1 MTLKDK
7 VIITVA
13 PTGLAANRSQCPAI
27 PYTPDEI
34 AEEAYRS
41 YLAGAS
47 VVHIHAREDDGT
59 PTQKIEAYKAIKEKI
74 QAKCDMVINFSTGTV
89 GIPKEERI
97 DHITLLK
104 PELGALNMGSMNYAI
119 YSSKRKQFIFDHV
132 FENSF
137 GTIEFFLRHMV
148 EAGVKPE
155 LECFDCGHINN
166 ATPFIDMGIL
176 KPPLQYSFIMGVL
189 GGIAA
194 TKDNL
199 AHQARQ
205 IDKSSTWEVIGISL
219 EQWPMVQAAL
229 ELGGNVRVGLEDN
242 FYLEPGVMAKS
253 NAELVE
259 KAVRMTKAAGRD
271 VASPAEAR
279 KILSLNSGIR

>member
-1 MTLKDK
+1 MALKDK

-13 PTGLAANRSQCPAI
+13 PTGLAANRNQCPAI
-27 PYTPDEI
+27 PYTPAEI

-47 VVHIHAREDDGT
+47 VVHIHARDDDGT
-59 PTQKIEAYKAIKEKI
+59 PTQRIEAYQAIKEQI

-97 DHITLLK
+97 DHITQLK

-137 GTIEFFLRHMV
+137 ATIEFFLRHMV

-155 LECFDCGHINN
+155 LECFDCGHVNN
-166 ATPFIDMGIL
+166 ATPFLDMGIL

-259 KAVRMTKAAGRD
+259 KAVKMTRAAGRE
-271 VASPAEAR
+271 VASPEEAR
-279 KILSLNSGIR
+279 KLLSLK

>member
-1 MTLKDK
+1 MNTNNK
-7 VIITVA
+7 VIITTA
-13 PTGLAANRSQCPAI
+13 LTGLAANRAQCPAI

-34 AEEAYRS
+34 ADEAYRS
-41 YLAGAS
+41 WQAGAS

-59 PTQKIEAYKAIKEKI
+59 PTQRVEVYRAIRDKTR
-74 QAKCDMVINFSTGTV
+74 AKCDVIINFSTGTV

-97 DHITLLK
+97 DHITSLK

-137 GTIEFFLRHMV
+137 ATIEFFLRHMV

-166 ATPFIDMGIL
+166 ATPFIDMGVL
-176 KPPLQYSFIMGVL
+176 KPPLQYSFIMGVM

-194 TKDNL
+194 TKENL

-205 IDKSSTWEVIGISL
+205 IDATSTWEVIGISL
-219 EQWPMVQAAL
+219 EQWPMIQAAL
-229 ELGGNVRVGLEDN
+229 ELGGNIRVGLEDN
-242 FYLEPGVMAKS
+242 FYLAPGVMAKS
-253 NAELVE
+253 NGELVE
-259 KAVRMTKAAGRD
+259 KAAQMTLAAGREIAT
-271 VASPAEAR
+271 VAEAR
-279 KILSLNSGIR
+279 KILGL

>member
-1 MTLKDK
+1 MQNKA
-7 VIITVA
+7 IITVA
-13 PTGLAANRSQCPAI
+13 VTGLAANRAQCPAI

-34 AEEAYRS
+34 ADEAYRS
-41 YLAGAS
+41 YQAGAA

-59 PTQKIEAYKAIKEKI
+59 PTQRTEVYKAIKDKI

-97 DHITLLK
+97 DHITTLK

-137 GTIEFFLRHMV
+137 NTIEFFLRHMV

-166 ATPFIDMGIL
+166 ATPFIDMGVL

-189 GGIAA
+189 GGIKA
-194 TKDNL
+194 TKENL

-205 IDKSSTWEVIGISL
+205 IDKTSTWEVIGISL
-219 EQWPMVQAAL
+219 EQWPMIQAAL
-229 ELGGNVRVGLEDN
+229 ELGGNIRVGLEDN
-242 FYLEPGVMAKS
+242 FYLDAGVMAKS
-253 NAELVE
+253 NAELV
-259 KAVRMTKAAGRD
+259 AKAAKMTLACGREI
-271 VASPAEAR
+271 ATPAEAR
-279 KILSLNSGIR
+279 KMLSLG

>member
-1 MTLKDK
+1 MTLSDK

-13 PTGLAANRSQCPAI
+13 VTGLAANRAQCPAI

-34 AEEAYRS
+34 ADEAYRA
-41 YLAGAS
+41 YQQGAS

-59 PTQKIEAYKAIKEKI
+59 PTQRTEVYQAIQEKI
-74 QAKCDMVINFSTGTV
+74 QAKCDIVINFSTGTV

-97 DHITLLK
+97 EHITTLK
-104 PELGALNMGSMNYAI
+104 PELAALNMGSMNYAI
-119 YSSKRKQFIFDHV
+119 YSSKRKEFIFDHV

-137 GTIEFFLRHMV
+137 NTIEFFLRHMV

-166 ATPFIDMGIL
+166 ATPFIDMGVL

-189 GGIAA
+189 GGIPA
-194 TKDNL
+194 TRDNL

-253 NAELVE
+253 NGELVE
-259 KAVRMTKAAGRD
+259 KAAKMTLACGRKI
-271 VASPAEAR
+271 ATPAEAR
-279 KILSLNSGIR
+279 KLLSLA

>member
-1 MTLKDK
+1 MPPSDK
-7 VIITVA
+7 VIVTVA
-13 PTGLAANRSQCPAI
+13 VTGLAANRAQCPAI

-34 AEEAYRS
+34 ADEAYRA
-41 YLAGAS
+41 YQQGAS

-59 PTQKIEAYKAIKEKI
+59 PTQRTEVYKAIRDKI
-74 QAKCDMVINFSTGTV
+74 RAKCDMVINFSTGTV

-97 DHITLLK
+97 EHITTLK

-119 YSSKRKQFIFDHV
+119 YSEKRKQFIFDYV

-155 LECFDCGHINN
+155 LECFDCGHVNN

-176 KPPLQYSFIMGVL
+176 KPPLQYSFIMGVM
-189 GGIAA
+189 GGIKA

-229 ELGGNVRVGLEDN
+229 ELGGNIRVGLEDN
-242 FYLEPGVMAKS
+242 FYLAPGVMAKS
-253 NAELVE
+253 NGELVE
-259 KAVRMTKAAGRD
+259 KAAQMTRACGREI
-271 VASPAEAR
+271 ATPSEAR
-279 KILSLNSGIR
+279 NLLSLKPL